1 MNNLRSF
8 LNKNDLSLNRLTIKN
23 KTKILDTNRGTLVLK
38 KKDNNINLTNTF
50 NYLESRS
57 FDNYPKRVFENNNYD
72 VYEYI
77 NGYNEPDEQ
86 KILDLINLLTILH
99 YKTTFYKEVDIDY
112 FKEIYENTINKIDYI
127 YNYYTDIISLIETS
141 IYMSPVEYL
150 IARNISKI
158 YESLNYSKENINK
171 WYELVKNKRRIRVV
185 NIHNNLSLEHYIKG
199 NKPYLISWE
208 KSKIDNPIYDLYNLY
223 LNHYLDFDFSELFL
237 NYESKYPLLK
247 EERILLFSLMTIP
260 WKFEFDDTEY
270 NLCKNARMLFDY
282 LYKTEKLVTEY
293 NYQKPNME

>member
-77 NGYNEPDEQ
+77 NGYNEPNEQ

-171 WYELVKNKRRIRVV
+171 WYELVKDKRRIRVV
-185 NIHNNLSLEHYIKG
+185 NIHNNLSLEHYIKSD
-199 NKPYLISWE
+199 KPYLISWE

-223 LNHYLDFDFSELFL
+223 LNHYLDFDFNELFI
-237 NYESKYPLLK
+237 NYESKYPLLN
-247 EERILLFSLMTIP
+247 EERILLFSLLTIP
-260 WKFEFDDTEY
+260 WKFEFNDTEY
-270 NLCKNARMLFDY
+270 NLCKNARKLFDY

-293 NYQKPNME
+293 KYQKPNME

>member
-8 LNKNDLSLNRLTIKN
+8 LNKNDLEIKRLTIKN
-23 KTKILDTNRGTLVLK
+23 KTKILDTNRGTLVFK
-38 KKDNNINLTNTF
+38 NKDNNINLTNTF
-50 NYLESRS
+50 NYLESRA
-57 FDNYPKRVFENNNYD
+57 FNNYAKRVFENNNYD
-72 VYEYI
+72 IYEYI
-77 NGYNEPDEQ
+77 NGYNEPNEQ

-112 FKEIYENTINKIDYI
+112 FKEIYENTINKIEYI

-171 WYELVKNKRRIRVV
+171 WYELVKDKRRIRVV
-185 NIHNNLSLEHYIKG
+185 NIHNNLSLEHYIKSD
-199 NKPYLISWE
+199 KPYLISWE

-223 LNHYLDFDFSELFL
+223 LNHYLDFDFNELFI
-237 NYESKYPLLK
+237 NYESKYPLLN
-247 EERILLFSLMTIP
+247 EERILLFSLLTIP
-260 WKFEFDDTEY
+260 WKFEFNETEY
-270 NLCKNARMLFDY
+270 NLCKNARKLFDY

-293 NYQKPNME
+293 KYQKPNME

>member
-23 KTKILDTNRGTLVLK
+23 KTKILDTSRGTLVLK

-50 NYLESRS
+50 NYLESRA
-57 FDNYPKRVFENNNYD
+57 FNNYAKRVFENNNYD

-77 NGYNEPDEQ
+77 NGYNEPNEQ

-112 FKEIYENTINKIDYI
+112 FKEIYENTINKIEYI

-171 WYELVKNKRRIRVV
+171 WYELVKDKRRIRVV
-185 NIHNNLSLEHYIKG
+185 NIHNNLSLEHYIKSD
-199 NKPYLISWE
+199 KPYLISWE

-223 LNHYLDFDFSELFL
+223 LNHYLDFDFNELFI
-237 NYESKYPLLK
+237 NYESKYPLLN
-247 EERILLFSLMTIP
+247 EERILLFSLLTIP
-260 WKFEFDDTEY
+260 WKFEFNDTEY
-270 NLCKNARMLFDY
+270 NLCKNARKLFDY

-293 NYQKPNME
+293 KYQKPNIE

>member
-57 FDNYPKRVFENNNYD
+57 FDNYPKKVFENNNYD

-112 FKEIYENTINKIDYI
+112 FKEIYESTINKIDYI

>member
-112 FKEIYENTINKIDYI
+112 FKEIYESTINKIDYI

-158 YESLNYSKENINK
+158 YESLIYSKENINK

-270 NLCKNARMLFDY
+270 NLCKNARKLFDY

>member
-23 KTKILDTNRGTLVLK
+23 KTKILDTNRGTLVFK
-38 KKDNNINLTNTF
+38 NKDNNINLTNTF
-50 NYLESRS
+50 NYLESRA
-57 FDNYPKRVFENNNYD
+57 FNNYAKRVFENNNYD

-77 NGYNEPDEQ
+77 NGYNEPNEQ

-112 FKEIYENTINKIDYI
+112 FKEIYENTINKIEYI

-171 WYELVKNKRRIRVV
+171 WYELVKDKRRIRVV
-185 NIHNNLSLEHYIKG
+185 NIHNNLSLEHYIKSD
-199 NKPYLISWE
+199 KPYLISWE

-223 LNHYLDFDFSELFL
+223 LNHYLDFDFNELFI
-237 NYESKYPLLK
+237 NYESKYPLLN
-247 EERILLFSLMTIP
+247 EERILLFSLLTIP
-260 WKFEFDDTEY
+260 WKFEFNDTEY
-270 NLCKNARMLFDY
+270 NLCKNARKLFDY

-293 NYQKPNME
+293 KYQKPNME

>member
-1 MNNLRSF
+1 MNNLRNF
-8 LNKNDLSLNRLTIKN
+8 LNKNNLSLNRLTIKN
-23 KTKILDTNRGTLVLK
+23 KTKILDTNQGTLVLK

-57 FDNYPKRVFENNNYD
+57 FDNYPKKVFENNNYD

-77 NGYNEPDEQ
+77 NGYNEPNEQ

-171 WYELVKNKRRIRVV
+171 WYELVKNKQRIRVV

-199 NKPYLISWE
+199 NKPYLISWN

-247 EERILLFSLMTIP
+247 EERILLFSLLTIP
-260 WKFEFDDTEY
+260 WKFEFDNTEY
-270 NLCKNARMLFDY
+270 NLCKNARKLFDY

-293 NYQKPNME
+293 KYQKPNIE

>member
-8 LNKNDLSLNRLTIKN
+8 LNKNDLEIKRLTIKN
-23 KTKILDTNRGTLVLK
+23 KTKILDTNRGTLVFK
-38 KKDNNINLTNTF
+38 NKDNNINLTNTF
-50 NYLESRS
+50 NYLESRA
-57 FDNYPKRVFENNNYD
+57 FNNYAKRVFENNNYD

-77 NGYNEPDEQ
+77 NGYNEPNEQ

-185 NIHNNLSLEHYIKG
+185 NIHNNLSLEHYIKSD
-199 NKPYLISWE
+199 KPYLISWE

-223 LNHYLDFDFSELFL
+223 LNHYLDFDFNELFI
-237 NYESKYPLLK
+237 NYESKYPLLN
-247 EERILLFSLMTIP
+247 EERILLFSLLTIP
-260 WKFEFDDTEY
+260 WKFEFNDTEY
-270 NLCKNARMLFDY
+270 NLCKNARKLFDY

-293 NYQKPNME
+293 KYQKPNIE

>member
-1 MNNLRSF
+1 MNNFRSF

-50 NYLESRS
+50 NYLESRA
-57 FDNYPKRVFENNNYD
+57 FNNYAKRVFENNNYD

-77 NGYNEPDEQ
+77 NGYNEPNEQ

-112 FKEIYENTINKIDYI
+112 FKEIYENTINKIEYI

-171 WYELVKNKRRIRVV
+171 WYELVKDKRRIRVV
-185 NIHNNLSLEHYIKG
+185 NIHNNLSLEHYIKSD
-199 NKPYLISWE
+199 KPYLISWE

-223 LNHYLDFDFSELFL
+223 LNHYLDFDFNELFI
-237 NYESKYPLLK
+237 NYESKYPLLN
-247 EERILLFSLMTIP
+247 EERILLFSLLTIP
-260 WKFEFDDTEY
+260 WKFEFNDTEY
-270 NLCKNARMLFDY
+270 NLCKNARKLFDY

-293 NYQKPNME
+293 KYQKPNME

>member
-23 KTKILDTNRGTLVLK
+23 KTKILDTNRGILVLK

-112 FKEIYENTINKIDYI
+112 FKEIYESTINKIDYI

-150 IARNISKI
+150 ISMNIIKI
-158 YESLNYSKENINK
+158 YESLNYIKENINK

-270 NLCKNARMLFDY
+270 NLCKNARKLFDY

>member
-112 FKEIYENTINKIDYI
+112 FKEIYESTINKIDYI

>member
-72 VYEYI
+72 IYEYI

-112 FKEIYENTINKIDYI
+112 FKEIYESTINKIDYI

-171 WYELVKNKRRIRVV
+171 WYELVKDKRRIRVV
-185 NIHNNLSLEHYIKG
+185 NIHNNLSLEHYIKSD
-199 NKPYLISWE
+199 KPYLISWE

-260 WKFEFDDTEY
+260 WKFDFDDTEY
-270 NLCKNARMLFDY
+270 NLCKNARKLFDY

>member
-8 LNKNDLSLNRLTIKN
+8 LNKNDLEIKRLTIKN
-23 KTKILDTNRGTLVLK
+23 KTKILDTNRGTLVFK
-38 KKDNNINLTNTF
+38 NKDNNINLTNTF
-50 NYLESRS
+50 NYLESRA
-57 FDNYPKRVFENNNYD
+57 FNNYAKRVFENNNYD
-72 VYEYI
+72 IYEYI
-77 NGYNEPDEQ
+77 NGYNEPNEQ

-112 FKEIYENTINKIDYI
+112 FKEIYENTINKIEYI

-171 WYELVKNKRRIRVV
+171 WYELVKDKRRIRVV
-185 NIHNNLSLEHYIKG
+185 NIHNNLSLEHYIKSD
-199 NKPYLISWE
+199 KPYLISWE

-223 LNHYLDFDFSELFL
+223 LNHYLDFDFNELFI
-237 NYESKYPLLK
+237 NYESKYPLLN
-247 EERILLFSLMTIP
+247 EERILLFSLLTIP
-260 WKFEFDDTEY
+260 WKFEFNDTEY
-270 NLCKNARMLFDY
+270 NLCKNARKLFDY

-293 NYQKPNME
+293 KYQKPNME

>member
-8 LNKNDLSLNRLTIKN
+8 LNKNDLEIKRLTIKN

-50 NYLESRS
+50 NYLESRA
-57 FDNYPKRVFENNNYD
+57 FNNYAKRVFENNNYD

-77 NGYNEPDEQ
+77 NGYNEPNEQ

-112 FKEIYENTINKIDYI
+112 FKEIYENTINKIEYI

-171 WYELVKNKRRIRVV
+171 WYELVKDKRRIRVV
-185 NIHNNLSLEHYIKG
+185 NIHNNLSLEHYIKSD
-199 NKPYLISWE
+199 KPYLISWE

-223 LNHYLDFDFSELFL
+223 LNHYLDFDFNELFI
-237 NYESKYPLLK
+237 NYESKYPLLN
-247 EERILLFSLMTIP
+247 EERILLFSLLTIP
-260 WKFEFDDTEY
+260 WKFEFNDTEY
-270 NLCKNARMLFDY
+270 NLCKNARKLFDY

-293 NYQKPNME
+293 KYQKPNME

>member
-112 FKEIYENTINKIDYI
+112 FKEIYESTINKIDYI

-185 NIHNNLSLEHYIKG
+185 NIHNNLSIEHYIKG

-260 WKFEFDDTEY
+260 WKFDFDDTEY
-270 NLCKNARMLFDY
+270 NLCKNARKLFDY

>member
-50 NYLESRS
+50 NYLESRA
-57 FDNYPKRVFENNNYD
+57 FNNYAKRVFENNNYD

-77 NGYNEPDEQ
+77 NGYNEPNEQ

-112 FKEIYENTINKIDYI
+112 FKEIYENTINKIEYI

-247 EERILLFSLMTIP
+247 EERILLFSLLTIP
-260 WKFEFDDTEY
+260 WKFEFNDTEY
-270 NLCKNARMLFDY
+270 NLCKNARKLFDY

-293 NYQKPNME
+293 KYQKPNME

>member
-38 KKDNNINLTNTF
+38 KKVNNINLTNTF

-112 FKEIYENTINKIDYI
+112 FKEIYESTINKIDYI

-185 NIHNNLSLEHYIKG
+185 NIHNNLSIEHYIKG

-260 WKFEFDDTEY
+260 WKFDFDDTEY
-270 NLCKNARMLFDY
+270 NLCKNARKLFDY

>member
-57 FDNYPKRVFENNNYD
+57 FDNYTKRVFENNNYD

-112 FKEIYENTINKIDYI
+112 FKEIYESTINKIDYI

>member
-8 LNKNDLSLNRLTIKN
+8 LNKNDLEIKRLTIKN
-23 KTKILDTNRGTLVLK
+23 KTKILDTNRGTLVFK
-38 KKDNNINLTNTF
+38 NKDNNINLTNTF
-50 NYLESRS
+50 NYLESRA
-57 FDNYPKRVFENNNYD
+57 FNNYAKRVFENNNYD

-77 NGYNEPDEQ
+77 NGYNEPNEQ

-223 LNHYLDFDFSELFL
+223 LNHYLDFDFNELFI
-237 NYESKYPLLK
+237 NYESKYPLLN
-247 EERILLFSLMTIP
+247 EERILLFSLLTIP
-260 WKFEFDDTEY
+260 WKFEFNDTEY
-270 NLCKNARMLFDY
+270 NLCKNARKLFDY

-293 NYQKPNME
+293 KYQKPNME